1 MKLWSLAV
9 VVCIAMTLV
18 GCERISKPYI
28 MTVDRVDQKVEGN
41 KGFLKG
47 TPPPSEERIG
57 LKRPLIAVD
66 MDLIEIKGQKTKPT
80 MIVTKEG
87 NKEIFPSAPESE
99 DDKNIK

>member
-1 MKLWSLAV
+1 MKLWHLAV
-9 VVCIAMTLV
+9 GVCIAVALV

-28 MTVDRVDQKVEGN
+28 MTVDRVDQQVDGN

-47 TPPPSEERIG
+47 TPPASEERVG

-66 MDLIEIKGQKTKPT
+66 MDLVEIKGKKSQPT
-80 MIVTKEG
+80 LLVTKEG
-87 NKEIFPSAPESE
+87 KKEIFPSAQESD